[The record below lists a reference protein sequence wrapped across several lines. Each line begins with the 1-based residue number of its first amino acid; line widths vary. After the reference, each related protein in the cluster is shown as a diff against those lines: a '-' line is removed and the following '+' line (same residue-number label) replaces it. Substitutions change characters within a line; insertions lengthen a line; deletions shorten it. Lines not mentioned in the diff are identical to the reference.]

1 MEGNRQKDLD
11 CSDLCILV
19 CSYFSKICFG
29 PGFTGQLCQSILSG
43 FVAKI
48 HLMSSSQSWKTLVV
62 CLRGKLMMSEFLQ
75 ASCSMR
81 HGYDLLQG
89 AWRAWP
95 VSSCLVWELWLP
107 KMFVF

>member
-48 HLMSSSQSWKTLVV
+48 HLMSSSQSWKTLAV

-75 ASCSMR
+75 ASTRCLAGLASEFMF
-81 HGYDLLQG
+81 GLGTLAAKDVCVL
-89 AWRAWP
+89 
-95 VSSCLVWELWLP
+95 SSCRW
-107 KMFVF
+107 